1 MQARMRG
8 LAQDAARRVASS
20 IGTLQEVEGEL
31 HLQLDEMAPG
41 MRLPPSAYYIT
52 RSLALDAELHPG
64 FGLVAGQRVLVQW
77 VGATPLIVDVLA
89 APGTTET
96 LRFTPTSPAGGALT
110 GDYPNPEL
118 APDSVATAHI
128 QAGAVTGSGS
138 GAMLFATGGPA
149 IAPGAIGG
157 ADIADNAITT
167 PKLADGAVTAA
178 KQAIA
183 VGGVLAGTLPNPGHA
198 AGPHTFGGLVTI
210 DRAAGTAPPYLPSIE
225 MRTPT
230 NATGAGAFM
239 RMTTGS
245 GWSTAFGIVQD
256 AWWHA
261 FGDSTGGVVWGWN
274 GSYLKRAGP
283 DWTTVTYQNGYVG
296 FGGGWG
302 DVQYTKSV
310 DGMVRFRGLLRC
322 PTGWAHPIAAFTMPA
337 GYRLAMEPGTTTG
350 YHHFGCISN
359 GPNGNGLGGITVH
372 ASGVISPWMGPAQTN
387 GGDGQ
392 WFDMAGLAYW
402 AG

>member
-41 MRLPPSAYYIT
+41 MRLPPTAYYIT

-89 APGTTET
+89 APGLTET

-138 GAMLFATGGPA
+138 GAMLLASGGEPA
-149 IAPGAIGG
+149 IAPGAIGD

-167 PKLADGAVTAA
+167 PKLANGAVTAA

-183 VGGVLAGTLPNPGHA
+183 VGGVLAGTLPNPTHA
-198 AGPHTFGGLVTI
+198 PGDHTFAGLVTVSR
-210 DRAAGTAPPYLPSIE
+210 D
-225 MRTPT
+225 
-230 NATGAGAFM
+230 AGAATPYTPHLELYTPNAASPGAAVWLRM
-239 RMTTGS
+239 RS
-245 GWSTAFGIVQD
+245 AQGWSTAIGAVVGN
-256 AWWHA
+256 WWHA
-261 FGDSTGGVVWGWN
+261 FADSLGNVQWGWDGTRLRRGDDTAWLVPSYTNGYGAYSSPWVPGYRKMPDGTVRLRGLVTAGTQGTSAFTLPVGYRPANNQYGQALYACAAQGGVFRNDVMSN
-274 GSYLKRAGP
+274 GQVLIGVEVKSGSWVA
-283 DWTTVTYQNGYVG
+283 
-296 FGGGWG
+296 GGW
-302 DVQYTKSV
+302 VS
-310 DGMVRFRGLLRC
+310 
-322 PTGWAHPIAAFTMPA
+322 
-337 GYRLAMEPGTTTG
+337 
-350 YHHFGCISN
+350 ISEM
-359 GPNGNGLGGITVH
+359 T
-372 ASGVISPWMGPAQTN
+372 
-387 GGDGQ
+387 
-392 WFDMAGLAYW
+392 FMAEA
-402 AG
+402 

>member
-1 MQARMRG
+1 MRG

-41 MRLPPSAYYIT
+41 MRLPPTAYHVT

-110 GDYPNPEL
+110 GDYPNPGL

-167 PKLADGAVTAA
+167 PKLANGAVTAA

-183 VGGVLAGTLPNPGHA
+183 VGGVLAGTLPNPTHATTTHTFPGRIRSDYTPPPFGAGSYADRHFEAISQDGNAVVGYSFHQPGSAVLLYKAATVNQLRVKGHSGEDYPLDPRVQPAVLANAEGVSTWASSAGGWNEITITNQTVTCSGSPILILYQVTLNNTGSATSIYTGTHVDGAMGAHTGFISPCVVGTWYSFSGTRWQQPA
-198 AGPHTFGGLVTI
+198 AGSHRIGVSTYIPAGTVNLFNGGYWVVTI
-210 DRAAGTAPPYLPSIE
+210 LEFQRA
-225 MRTPT
+225 
-230 NATGAGAFM
+230 
-239 RMTTGS
+239 
-245 GWSTAFGIVQD
+245 
-256 AWWHA
+256 
-261 FGDSTGGVVWGWN
+261 
-274 GSYLKRAGP
+274 
-283 DWTTVTYQNGYVG
+283 
-296 FGGGWG
+296 
-302 DVQYTKSV
+302 
-310 DGMVRFRGLLRC
+310 
-322 PTGWAHPIAAFTMPA
+322 
-337 GYRLAMEPGTTTG
+337 
-350 YHHFGCISN
+350 
-359 GPNGNGLGGITVH
+359 
-372 ASGVISPWMGPAQTN
+372 
-387 GGDGQ
+387 
-392 WFDMAGLAYW
+392 
-402 AG
+402 